1 MSRTDY
7 AALTAGSVEAVDRQL
22 RELSDRQIAELAE
35 DAPAPG
41 KAWAA
46 MTRDEK
52 RCWRAV
58 NEIARRARVN
68 EQQQARAAEDA
79 ARERAA
85 VEAAQAEARRLLR
98 ANFQGTEAEFNE
110 AWPRLW
116 ASYRDRQALDGAA
129 AGYEAALAAKRR
141 ELGGL

>member
-58 NEIARRARVN
+58 NEIARRARVA
-68 EQQQARAAEDA
+68 EQQQAAQQAQE

-85 VEAAQAEARRLLR
+85 VESAQAEARRLLR
-98 ANFQGTEAEFNE
+98 ANFQGTEAEFAE

-116 ASYRDRQALDGAA
+116 ARYRDRAALDGAA
-129 AGYEAALAAKRR
+129 AGRDALLEQKRR
-141 ELGGL
+141 EMGL